1 MMSSDSVEETEEEE
15 KQQTKH
21 IQTLMLMQ
29 QANKQILI
37 KKEINIYVIIT

>member
-1 MMSSDSVEETEEEE
+1 MTSSDSVEETEEEE